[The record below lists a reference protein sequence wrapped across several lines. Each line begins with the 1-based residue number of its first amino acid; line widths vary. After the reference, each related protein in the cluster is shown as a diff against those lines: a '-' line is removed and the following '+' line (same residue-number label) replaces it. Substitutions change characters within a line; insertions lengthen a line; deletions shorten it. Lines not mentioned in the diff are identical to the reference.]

1 MELELGLALPTY
13 HLKNGF
19 EPTESVGS
27 DKWSDVSCLETNKRV
42 KTKRAFN
49 NAFEEKGGLA
59 AFPTLPLLSWS
70 DQPNEE
76 DDRNKAQ
83 KKRLT
88 LTSIDSQANQL
99 VGWPPI
105 HSWRK
110 KLLCE
115 RQGNQTGYNRP
126 DENEL
131 ARSNSMYVK
140 VKMEGIAIGR
150 KINLR
155 LYHSYQTLTNTLIS
169 MFGISKEGEERVEDG
184 ADYRLTYQD
193 KEGDWLLAGEV
204 PWQTFIESVRRLEIQ
219 KNYG

>member
-1 MELELGLALPTY
+1 MTLSLSPYIIYSSPSAVLHFKVVFDRPYMTYHMELELGLALPTY

-27 DKWSDVSCLETNKRV
+27 DKWSDVSCLETKKRV

-88 LTSIDSQANQL
+88 LTSIDRCVCVREWIEFYSRDISIWLPYSLAQIL
-99 VGWPPI
+99 KI
-105 HSWRK
+105 HGTRH
-110 KLLCE
+110 
-115 RQGNQTGYNRP
+115 GYA
-126 DENEL
+126 E
-131 ARSNSMYVK
+131 
-140 VKMEGIAIGR
+140 
-150 KINLR
+150 
-155 LYHSYQTLTNTLIS
+155 
-169 MFGISKEGEERVEDG
+169 F
-184 ADYRLTYQD
+184 
-193 KEGDWLLAGEV
+193 
-204 PWQTFIESVRRLEIQ
+204 FF
-219 KNYG
+219 